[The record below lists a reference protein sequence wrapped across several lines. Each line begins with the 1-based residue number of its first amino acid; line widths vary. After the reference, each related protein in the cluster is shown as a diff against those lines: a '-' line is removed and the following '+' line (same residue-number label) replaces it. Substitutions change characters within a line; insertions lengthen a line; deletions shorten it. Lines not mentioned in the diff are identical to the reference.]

1 MRDIRSEYNYN
12 PTQAFQNEIELSM
25 LRNILESLPLNSTI
39 KWSHDN
45 FRISPFGVIANYL
58 DIYAPDLCDPVG
70 INWLLTVNNHLSDQI
85 DNDFVFP
92 LAEQTLENVK
102 TKLLKVYQINILT
115 HDEIFLNPDTYMIAP
130 RDEMKQWYQ
139 TSNHPLASITYPTQP
154 ELNNILLS
162 AESNEGTQEPL
173 ATFLPMWSY
182 DLINHYLQEWAFQ
195 ISGRQDLKFEF
206 IETLSTPLLDHL
218 KSIDLE
224 NEKLYDLGDDIK
236 VTGQAFNTLLTMN
249 ENDSVAIMKKLKGLK

>member
-1 MRDIRSEYNYN
+1 MSNIRAEYNYN
-12 PTQAFQNEIELSM
+12 PTQAFQNEVELSM
-25 LRNILESLPLNSTI
+25 LRNILESLPMNSTI

-45 FRISPFGVIANYL
+45 FRISPYGVIANYL
-58 DIYAPDLCDPVG
+58 DIYSPDLCDPVG

-92 LAEQTLENVK
+92 LAEQTLEDIK
-102 TKLLKVYQINILT
+102 TELLKEYQKNLLT
-115 HDEIFLNPDTYMIAP
+115 HDEIFLNPDKYMVTP
-130 RDEMKQWYQ
+130 RNEMNHWYQ
-139 TSNHPLASITYPTQP
+139 FNNHPLASITYPNQP
-154 ELNNILLS
+154 KLNNILLS
-162 AESNEGTQEPL
+162 AEYSEGAL
-173 ATFLPMWSY
+173 KSDATFLPMWSY

-195 ISGRQDLKFEF
+195 ISGRQDINFEF

-236 VTGQAFNTLLTMN
+236 VTGQAFDTLLTMN

>member
-1 MRDIRSEYNYN
+1 MSNIRAEYNYN
-12 PTQAFQNEIELSM
+12 PTQAFQNEVELSM
-25 LRNILESLPLNSTI
+25 LRNILESLPLDSTI
-39 KWSHDN
+39 RWSHDN
-45 FRISPFGVIANYL
+45 FRISPYGVIANYL

-92 LAEQTLENVK
+92 LAEQTLEDVK
-102 TKLLKVYQINILT
+102 TELLKVYQKNLLT
-115 HDEIFLNPDTYMIAP
+115 HDEIFLNPDKYMVTS
-130 RDEMKQWYQ
+130 RNEMNHWYQ
-139 TSNHPLASITYPTQP
+139 FNNHPLASITYPTQP
-154 ELNNILLS
+154 KLKDIILS
-162 AESNEGTQEPL
+162 ADSNVGSEEPL

-195 ISGRQDLKFEF
+195 ISGRQDLNFEF

-236 VTGQAFNTLLTMN
+236 VTGQAFDTLLTMN